1 MTRGKRHQLVAEL
14 LREDWADVPLDFE
27 WTPAIVAE
35 VGRLHAAGDDHALPD
50 PSMHFAAFG
59 LDLLARADEAV
70 DERAEEALVAEVLR
84 PWFDEPPATP
94 DLVADVRRRWRA
106 EGDRV
111 ATADATQ
118 GYALFG
124 LRLLA
129 RARMGRFRVTKP

>member
-1 MTRGKRHQLVAEL
+1 MTRGKRRRLVAEL
-14 LREDWADVPLDFE
+14 MREDWTDVPLDFE

-35 VGRLHAAGDDHALPD
+35 VERLHAAGDDHALSD

-94 DLVADVRRRWRA
+94 ELVAEVRRRWRA

-111 ATADATQ
+111 TTADATE

-129 RARMGRFRVTKP
+129 RARD

>member
-14 LREDWADVPLDFE
+14 MREDWADVPLDFE

-35 VGRLHAAGDDHALPD
+35 VGRLHAAGDDHALSD
-50 PSMHFAAFG
+50 PSMHVAAFG
-59 LDLLARADEAV
+59 LDLLARAGEAV
-70 DERAEEALVAEVLR
+70 DERAEEALVVEVLR

-111 ATADATQ
+111 TTVDATQ

-129 RARMGRFRVTKP
+129 RARD